1 MMREPLG
8 LLNEMFTISA
18 ALSLEEQTTPIEVYN
33 ITYFNLLGK
42 EVKTLD
48 QVLYIKVMQTNNR
61 KVSEKIYTID

>member
-1 MMREPLG
+1 MMREPSE
-8 LLNEMFTISA
+8 LLNGM
-18 ALSLEEQTTPIEVYN
+18 LSINSTLSIEENTQSLEVYN

-61 KVSEKIYTID
+61 KVSEKVYTID

>member
-1 MMREPLG
+1 MSEPSE
-8 LLNEMFTISA
+8 LLNGMFTISA
-18 ALSLEEQTTPIEVYN
+18 SLSLEEQTTPLEVYN

>member
-1 MMREPLG
+1 
-8 LLNEMFTISA
+8 MFTISA
-18 ALSLEEQTTPIEVYN
+18 SLSLEEQTTPIEVYN

-61 KVSEKIYTID
+61 KVSEKVYLNKQ

>member
-1 MMREPLG
+1 MMREPSE
-8 LLNEMFTISA
+8 LLNGM
-18 ALSLEEQTTPIEVYN
+18 LSINSTLSIEENTKPLEVYN

-61 KVSEKIYTID
+61 KVSEKVYTID

>member
-1 MMREPLG
+1 MSGSSE
-8 LLNEMFTISA
+8 LLNEM
-18 ALSLEEQTTPIEVYN
+18 LSINSTLSIEENTKPLEVYN

-61 KVSEKIYTID
+61 KVSEKVNTID